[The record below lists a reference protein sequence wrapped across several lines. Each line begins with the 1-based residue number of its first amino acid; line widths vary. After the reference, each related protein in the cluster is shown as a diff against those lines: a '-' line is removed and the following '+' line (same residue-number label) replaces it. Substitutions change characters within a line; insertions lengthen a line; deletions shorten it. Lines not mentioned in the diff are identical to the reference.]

1 MNTGRLFQVT
11 SQRSVTI
18 DQRLKVS
25 WKYQI
30 LLRKQR
36 IVYACCVLV
45 LVLVLTKEQS
55 SKSHNLKHLDT
66 HHIALRKHVLFMNF
80 VCWYK

>member
-1 MNTGRLFQVT
+1 MNIGLLLQLT

-45 LVLVLTKEQS
+45 LTKEQS
-55 SKSHNLKHLDT
+55 SESHNLKHLDT
-66 HHIALRKHVLFMNF
+66 HHIALRKHLLFMNF
-80 VCWYK
+80 ACWYKRK

>member
-1 MNTGRLFQVT
+1 MNIGLLLQLT

-36 IVYACCVLV
+36 IIYACC
-45 LVLVLTKEQS
+45 VLVLTKEQS
-55 SKSHNLKHLDT
+55 SKSHNFKHLDT

-80 VCWYK
+80 ACWYKRK